1 MKTLMLL
8 ISIAFM
14 SFTAT
19 TNAASSYFID
29 QTKLPFTALP
39 GATAYWGVHTNA
51 GYHIEVPDDWNGELV
66 VWAHGFRG
74 FGKTELTVDDHPM
87 RHFLIAQGY
96 AWAASSYSRNDYDV
110 TTGVQDTL
118 ALLKRFNGIAAKPD
132 KIYMTGLSMGGHITA
147 VIIEQFPKLFAG
159 AMPICGAVGD
169 YETFDF
175 VLDFNL
181 AAQQLG
187 TDTSIFP
194 VEPFTY
200 VTATVPSIKANLES
214 APNTWPVGLNQQG
227 ENLKNLVMLHSGGD
241 RPNFDSA
248 WFFWNNFA
256 EVESGTGPG
265 NFLFDLGLSDGV
277 MPRNPGNT
285 AENIDVVYQFD
296 TNPELSPEEQ
306 AFNDSIFRV
315 ALAPQSK
322 NPNGLSQV
330 PVINGNLPIPV
341 LTMHNIGDLFVPIKN
356 EIAYAT
362 KVKQQGKQDLLVTRA
377 YRGVMH
383 CDFTANEMVSSFL
396 DLVDWVENGNKPAGD
411 DFLDANNVAA
421 DDFGCQFTYGN
432 HPFDTACPG

>member
-1 MKTLMLL
+1 MKNLMLL
-8 ISIAFM
+8 IALCFM

-19 TNAASSYFID
+19 TNAASSYFVD

-51 GYHIEVPDDWNGELV
+51 GYHIEVPYEWNGELV

-74 FGKTELTVDDHPM
+74 FGQQELTVDDHPL
-87 RHFLIAQGY
+87 RYFLISEGY
-96 AWAASSYSRNDYDV
+96 AWAASSYSRNEYDV

-118 ALLKRFNGIAAKPD
+118 ALLKRFNGIVAKPD
-132 KIYMTGLSMGGHITA
+132 KIYMTGLSMGGHISA
-147 VIIEQFPKLFAG
+147 VIIEQFPNLFVG

-175 VLDFNL
+175 ILDFNL

-187 TDTSIFP
+187 TGYSVFP
-194 VEPFTY
+194 VEPTTY
-200 VTATVPSIKANLES
+200 VTSTVPSIKANLEA
-214 APNTWPVGLNQQG
+214 APGLWPLALNQQG
-227 ENLKNLVMLHSGGD
+227 ENLKNVVMMQSGGS
-241 RPNFDSA
+241 RPNFDEA
-248 WFFWNNFA
+248 WMFWNSFPDI
-256 EVESGTGPG
+256 GTGPG

-296 TNPELSPEEQ
+296 NDPELSAEEQ
-306 AFNDSIFRV
+306 SFNDSIFRI

-341 LTMHNIGDLFVPIKN
+341 LTMHNIGDLYAPINN

-362 KVKQQGKQDLLVTRA
+362 KVKQQGKQDLLVSRA
-377 YRGVMH
+377 YRGVLH
-383 CDFTANEMVSSFL
+383 CDFTANEMVASFL

-411 DFLDANNVAA
+411 DYLDASNVAA
-421 DDFGCQFTYGN
+421 ADFGCEFTDGA
-432 HPFDTACPG
+432 HLLATPCP

>member
-1 MKTLMLL
+1 MKTLILL
-8 ISIAFM
+8 ISLALM

-19 TNAASSYFID
+19 TKAASTYFID

-39 GATAYWGVHTNA
+39 GATAYWGIHTNA

-66 VWAHGFRG
+66 VWAHGIRS
-74 FGKTELTVDDHPM
+74 FGTQELTVDDHPM
-87 RHFLIAQGY
+87 RHFLISQGY
-96 AWAASSYSRNDYDV
+96 AWAASSFSRNDYDV

-118 ALLKRFNGIAAKPD
+118 ALLKRFNGLAAKPD
-132 KIYMTGLSMGGHITA
+132 KVYMTGESMGGHITA
-147 VIIEQFPKLFAG
+147 VIIEQFPNLFAG

-175 VLDFNL
+175 VLDYNL

-187 TDTSIFP
+187 TNSSIFP
-194 VEPFTY
+194 VEPMLY
-200 VTATVPSIKANLES
+200 AGLTVPTIKANLES
-214 APNTWPVGLNQQG
+214 ALGLWPVGLNQQG
-227 ENLKNLVMLHSGGD
+227 QNLKNLVMMRSGGD

-248 WFFWNNFA
+248 WYFWNTFA
-256 EVESGTGPG
+256 EIATGPG
-265 NFLFDLGLSDGV
+265 NFLFDLGSSDGV
-277 MPRNPGNT
+277 MPRNPVNT
-285 AENIDVVYQFD
+285 AENIDVIYQFD

-306 AFNDSIFRV
+306 AFNDSIFRI

-362 KVKQQGKQDLLVTRA
+362 KVMKQGKQDLLVSRA
-377 YRGVMH
+377 YKGVMH
-383 CDFTANEMVSSFL
+383 CDFTATEMVSSFL

-411 DFLDANNVAA
+411 DFLDASNVAA
-421 DDFGCQFTYGN
+421 NDFGCQFTNGD
-432 HPFDTACPG
+432 HLLGAPCP

>member
-1 MKTLMLL
+1 MKTL
-8 ISIAFM
+8 IIAAVFI

-19 TNAASSYFID
+19 TNAGSTYFID

-39 GATAYWGVHTNA
+39 NATAYWGVHTNA
-51 GYHIEVPDDWNGELV
+51 GYHIEVPDNWNGELV

-74 FGKTELTVDDHPM
+74 FAENELTVDNHPM

-96 AWAASSYSRNDYDV
+96 AWAASSYSRNNYDV
-110 TTGVQDTL
+110 TTAVQDTL
-118 ALLKRFNGIAAKPD
+118 ALLKRFNGIVARPD

-147 VIIEQFPKLFAG
+147 VIIEQFPNLFAG

-169 YETFDF
+169 YESFDF
-175 VLDFNL
+175 ILDFNL

-187 TDTSIFP
+187 TGSSVFP

-214 APNTWPVGLNQQG
+214 APNMWPTGLNQKG
-227 ENLKNLVMLHSGGD
+227 ENLKNLVMMRSGGD

-248 WFFWNNFA
+248 WYYWNTFRNI
-256 EVESGTGPG
+256 VTGPG

-277 MPRNPGNT
+277 MPRNPGST
-285 AENIDVVYQFD
+285 VENIDVVYQFD
-296 TNPELSPEEQ
+296 TDPELSAEEQ
-306 AFNDSIFRV
+306 AFNDAVFRI

-330 PVINGNLPIPV
+330 PVISGNLPIPV
-341 LTMHNIGDLFVPIKN
+341 LTMHNIGDLYAPINN

-377 YRGVMH
+377 YKGVVH
-383 CDFTANEMVSSFL
+383 CDFTASEMVSSFL

-411 DFLDANNVAA
+411 DFLDASNVAA
-421 DDFGCQFTYGN
+421 DDFGCQFTDGD
-432 HPFDTACPG
+432 HLLGATCP